1 MAVLCAVSSFT
12 PHVRHDLYRNA
23 SASPSTYV
31 AFACQV
37 KRSSLHDCAMH
48 LPRSACIPDLVLL
61 ALRLKLHA

>member
-1 MAVLCAVSSFT
+1 MAVLRGVTFCSS
-12 PHVRHDLYRNA
+12 HVRHDLDCNA

-48 LPRSACIPDLVLL
+48 LPRSACIPTCSPRSAV
-61 ALRLKLHA
+61 